1 MALAVIIIRIAF
13 GTALAV
19 ACRVLFK
26 PFAACM
32 TGSIIILGSIPR
44 TTGSGIT
51 VVHAGLTALVTLAV
65 IIIREAFP
73 AALAAGCR

>member
-19 ACRVLFK
+19 ARRVLFK
-26 PFAACM
+26 PFTACM
-32 TGSIIILGSIPR
+32 AGSIVILGSIPW

-51 VVHAGLTALVTLAV
+51 VIHAGLTTLVALAV

-73 AALAAGCR
+73 AALAAGC